1 MSVAEIDPC
10 SCFSIAFLTI
20 AVTVLCTATSNSHS
34 SIKTPA
40 FLLCFCPFGFSI
52 QSVAERHFLTN
63 RPISSHFCS
72 VALSTDSE
80 AQSPLFIK
88 YSWICFFWQA
98 MPKAH
103 THFHSRK
110 SYQTLS
116 KTFSVPLIHSSSY
129 WYMHISMNVI
139 HWYWYWYCSIFA
151 NFKIF
156 CAQSESL
163 ICCSSP
169 VNPKR
174 ASSEFQI

>member
-72 VALSTDSE
+72 VALITDKWG
-80 AQSPLFIK
+80 ADWPVIK
-88 YSWICFFWQA
+88 YSWICFSDRQA
-98 MPKAH
+98 ESTH
-103 THFHSRK
+103 THT
-110 SYQTLS
+110 YQTLS
-116 KTFSVPLIHSSSY
+116 KTFSAPLIHSSSY